1 MAGLASVVVTYALG
15 KRLWRDRV
23 EKLRHRNQNF
33 EAVFEA
39 IAKHGAFLVFLIR
52 LNPLLP
58 YSLLNYLFTI
68 PKLDYRRYLLSSVL
82 GMTPDILLYLYIGRM
97 GKGWLDDDKG
107 LTLWNWVILGSA
119 LATTTI
125 AILIIRHL
133 IQQAVHPKGKPE
145 TASAI

>member
-1 MAGLASVVVTYALG
+1 
-15 KRLWRDRV
+15 
-23 EKLRHRNQNF
+23 
-33 EAVFEA
+33 
-39 IAKHGAFLVFLIR
+39 
-52 LNPLLP
+52 
-58 YSLLNYLFTI
+58 
-68 PKLDYRRYLLSSVL
+68 
-82 GMTPDILLYLYIGRM
+82 MTPDILLYLYIGRM

-119 LATTTI
+119 LATTAI